1 MIAAVIAEAVVAGAA
16 AGAEMPLRAASPGAA
31 RLAERGVERTVLPN
45 GLTVLSEHYPGVRSI
60 AIGAWVRAASIHE
73 SRSQM
78 GVSHL
83 LEHLVF
89 KGTERRTARDI
100 ASALESLGGSL
111 DAYTAREHTCYQAR
125 VLDEHLPQAADVL
138 ADLVFR
144 PLLREADLK
153 LERKVVLEEIAM
165 VDDTPDDL
173 VFELHN
179 EALWGTHPFGYSIL
193 GTRESVARM
202 ALGDIRALHTRAYHP
217 PQIVVAASGNVE
229 HEAFLEVLTAT
240 GWADVPRG
248 DDPGLASPPA
258 TAMAP
263 STRHVERDGQQVHL
277 VFGSP
282 TVPHKDPRRHALML
296 VNTLLGGGMSS
307 RLFQRVREELG
318 LAYSVY
324 TFQSFH
330 VDAGMHGVYLG
341 TAPDTAEQAA
351 DAVRSEL
358 ARLARHGVGADE
370 LAMGKQQLKGQ
381 ITLSMEGVTSRM
393 YRAAAV
399 ELFNEPFLPLDAV
412 LAKID
417 AITQDDA
424 CEVCASFF
432 GPERQTLVSLG
443 PTVDSTLT

>member
-1 MIAAVIAEAVVAGAA
+1 MAVAA
-16 AGAEMPLRAASPGAA
+16 AGVAAGAKVPNGA
-31 RLAERGVERTVLPN
+31 VSLESALAERGVERTVLPN

-73 SRSQM
+73 ARPQM

-144 PLLREADLK
+144 PLLRDADLR

-179 EALWGTHPFGYSIL
+179 EALWGAHPFGYSIL
-193 GTRESVARM
+193 GTRESVGRM
-202 ALGDIRALHTRAYHP
+202 VVDDIRALHRRAYHP

-229 HEAFLEVLTAT
+229 HEALLGVLAAT
-240 GWADVPRG
+240 GWGDVPRG
-248 DDPGLASPPA
+248 DAERLVAPPV
-258 TAMAP
+258 TPMP
-263 STRHVERDGQQVHL
+263 PCERHVEREGQQVHL
-277 VFGSP
+277 VFGAP
-282 TVPHKDPRRHALML
+282 TVPHKDPRRHTLML

-330 VDAGMHGVYLG
+330 VDTGMQGVYLG
-341 TAPDTAEQAA
+341 TAPDTAAQAA
-351 DAVRSEL
+351 DAVRVEL
-358 ARLARHGVGADE
+358 ARLAAEGVDADE

-399 ELFNEPFLPLDAV
+399 ELFDEPFLPLDAV

-424 CEVCASFF
+424 REVCASFF

-443 PTVDSTLT
+443 PSSDTTHT